1 MRSVIDV
8 PDLSLEELD
17 ALMDRA
23 EEKTGDSL
31 L

>member
-23 EEKTGDSL
+23 EDMSWAGT
-31 L
+31 